1 MPSEAMSA
9 RDRWIDI
16 AMATYEG
23 SSQLCGFCEDL
34 FHVKLDFQHD
44 GIYTAMGRMNEESKQ
59 CQSVEDFEKAVSES
73 RVPKF

>member
-23 SSQLCGFCEDL
+23 SSQLCGFCESL

-44 GIYTAMGRMNEESKQ
+44 VGRMNEESKP
-59 CQSVEDFEKAVSES
+59 CQSVGNFEKAVSES
-73 RVPKF
+73 

>member
-23 SSQLCGFCEDL
+23 SSQLCGFC
-34 FHVKLDFQHD
+34 
-44 GIYTAMGRMNEESKQ
+44 GIYTAMGRMNEESKP